1 MRQEAAAEA
10 NGSAARRRRAYLNGV
25 AEGLAEGRAESQE
38 AAYQRGLAEGKEVGS
53 KEGRAESQEAAY
65 QRGLAEGKEVG
76 SKVGHEVAYNT
87 GLARGRE
94 DQRAIFQGT
103 HEALIKRAC
112 DLQAQLAESS
122 KERFTAT
129 ETASRFVVECKQRD
143 NRIEALERDLEN
155 ERQRSEE
162 LRRLLD
168 HQDNPPA
175 VHHRDKDPAP
185 AAQSAQLT
193 AAATRR
199 PDSSVYLNRQ
209 HRY

>member
-10 NGSAARRRRAYLNGV
+10 NGSLGSAARRRRAYLNGV

-53 KEGRAESQEAAY
+53 K
-65 QRGLAEGKEVG
+65 
-76 SKVGHEVAYNT
+76 VGHEVAYNT
-87 GLARGRE
+87 GLAQGRE